1 MLTTDSLL
9 GKVLDIHV
17 RVCGQLLQHRL
28 YLCLKG
34 TWGQRQ
40 MNHLKK
46 KKESIILLVEK
57 TSDADGDHI
66 LLFQD
71 RAYLLKGLGHIEAY
85 IGHLVIGHL
94 EDHW

>member
-28 YLCLKG
+28 YFCLKG

-46 KKESIILLVEK
+46 ESIVLLVKK
-57 TSDADGDHI
+57 TSDADGDYI
-66 LLFQD
+66 LLFKD

-85 IGHLVIGHL
+85 IGHLVI
-94 EDHW
+94 